1 MGRKIVPLRPRQ
13 KKDSPGA
20 PTPLTLADIAITW
33 TEGQSTWAT
42 RHYVTGASLARAVLY
57 LRHRH
62 PHTIEHD
69 PHTIEH
75 DPLGGDV
82 GPVPSYLRG
91 LSYIV
96 FPDAGAP
103 SEDLEKEV
111 RYTLS
116 EYLDDLAARM
126 RAADSA
132 EPAKCI
138 VHVGPIPA
146 EWTK

>member
-13 KKDSPGA
+13 KEGSKETPA
-20 PTPLTLADIAITW
+20 PLTLADIAITW
-33 TEGQSTWAT
+33 TEGMSTWET
-42 RHYVTGASLARAVLY
+42 RHYVSGASLARAVLY

-62 PHTIEHD
+62 PHTSG
-69 PHTIEH
+69 H
-75 DPLGGDV
+75 DPLNGDV
-82 GPVPSYLRG
+82 GPIPSYLRG
-91 LSYIV
+91 LAYVV

-103 SEDLEKEV
+103 SEDLEKDV

-126 RAADSA
+126 HAADSA
-132 EPAKCI
+132 EPAKYA
-138 VHVGPIPA
+138 VHVGPIPE

>member
-1 MGRKIVPLRPRQ
+1 M
-13 KKDSPGA
+13 
-20 PTPLTLADIAITW
+20 
-33 TEGQSTWAT
+33 
-42 RHYVTGASLARAVLY
+42 TGASLARAVLY

-62 PHTIEHD
+62 PNTLG
-69 PHTIEH
+69 H
-75 DPLGGDV
+75 DPLNGDI

-91 LSYIV
+91 LSYV
-96 FPDAGAP
+96 MFPDAGAP
-103 SEDLEKEV
+103 SEDLEKDV

-126 RAADSA
+126 NAEDA
-132 EPAKCI
+132 EPAKYA

>member
-20 PTPLTLADIAITW
+20 PNPLTLADIAITW
-33 TEGQSTWAT
+33 TEGMATWET
-42 RHYVTGASLARAVLY
+42 RHYVTGESLARLVLY

-62 PHTIEHD
+62 PHSMG
-69 PHTIEH
+69 H

-103 SEDLEKEV
+103 SEEREKDV

-126 RAADSA
+126 QAADRA
-132 EPAKCI
+132 EPATYA

>member
-1 MGRKIVPLRPRQ
+1 MGRKIVPLRPTR
-13 KKDSPGA
+13 KEASKAA
-20 PTPLTLADIAITW
+20 PKPLSLADIAITW
-33 TEGQSTWAT
+33 TEGKSTWET
-42 RHYVTGASLARAVLY
+42 RHYVSGESLARAVRY

-62 PHTIEHD
+62 PNTSG
-69 PHTIEH
+69 H
-75 DPLGGDV
+75 DPLNGD

-91 LSYIV
+91 LSYVV

-103 SEDLEKEV
+103 SEDLEKDV

-116 EYLDDLAARM
+116 AYLDDLAARM
-126 RAADSA
+126 RAEGA
-132 EPAKCI
+132 EPAKYA

>member
-1 MGRKIVPLRPRQ
+1 MGTRKIVPLRPRQ
-13 KKDSPGA
+13 AKGSTDA
-20 PTPLTLADIAITW
+20 PKPLTLADIAITW
-33 TEGQSTWAT
+33 TEGQGTWAT
-42 RHYVTGASLARAVLY
+42 RHYVSGASLARAVRY

-62 PHTIEHD
+62 PNTIG
-69 PHTIEH
+69 H
-75 DPLGGDV
+75 DPLGGGV
-82 GPVPSYLRG
+82 ELVPTQLRG
-91 LSYIV
+91 LAYVV
-96 FPDAGAP
+96 FPDAGSP
-103 SEDLEKEV
+103 SEQLESDV

-132 EPAKCI
+132 EPAKYA

>member
-1 MGRKIVPLRPRQ
+1 MGTWEIVPLRPRQ

-20 PTPLTLADIAITW
+20 PKPLTLADIAITW

-42 RHYVTGASLARAVLY
+42 RHYVTGASLARAVRY

-62 PHTIEHD
+62 PHTIGHD
-69 PHTIEH
+69 S
-75 DPLGGDV
+75 LGGDV

-91 LSYIV
+91 LAYIV

-103 SEDLEKEV
+103 SEDLEKDV

-126 RAADSA
+126 RAADGA
-132 EPAKCI
+132 ELAKYT

>member
-1 MGRKIVPLRPRQ
+1 MGTRKIVPLRPRQ
-13 KKDSPGA
+13 KEGSKDTT

-33 TEGQSTWAT
+33 TEGKGSWET
-42 RHYVTGASLARAVLY
+42 RHYVSGASLARAVLY

-62 PHTIEHD
+62 PHTLG
-69 PHTIEH
+69 H
-75 DPLGGDV
+75 DPLNGDV
-82 GPVPSYLRG
+82 GPIPSDLRG
-91 LSYIV
+91 LAYAM

-103 SEDLEKEV
+103 SEDLEKDV

-126 RAADSA
+126 NADNA
-132 EPAKCI
+132 QPVKYA
-138 VHVGPIPA
+138 VHVGPIPE

>member
-1 MGRKIVPLRPRQ
+1 MGTRKIVPLRPAQ
-13 KKDSPGA
+13 KEGSTEGTQK
-20 PTPLTLADIAITW
+20 TLTLADIAITW
-33 TEGQSTWAT
+33 TEGMSTWET
-42 RHYVTGASLARAVLY
+42 RHYVSGASRARAVRY

-62 PHTIEHD
+62 PHTSGHD
-69 PHTIEH
+69 PPI
-75 DPLGGDV
+75 
-82 GPVPSYLRG
+82 PSYLRG
-91 LSYIV
+91 LAYVV

-103 SEDLEKEV
+103 SEDLEKDV

-126 RAADSA
+126 HAADSA
-132 EPAKCI
+132 EPTKYA

>member
-1 MGRKIVPLRPRQ
+1 MATKIVALRPAQ
-13 KKDSPGA
+13 KKSSKDA

-33 TEGQSTWAT
+33 TEGMSTWET

-62 PHTIEHD
+62 PNTNG
-69 PHTIEH
+69 H
-75 DPLGGDV
+75 DPLNGDI

-91 LSYIV
+91 LSYV
-96 FPDAGAP
+96 MFPDAGAP
-103 SEDLEKEV
+103 SEECEKDV

-126 RAADSA
+126 NAAASA
-132 EPAKCI
+132 EPAKYA
-138 VHVGPIPA
+138 VHVGPIPD

>member
-13 KKDSPGA
+13 KEGSKDA
-20 PTPLTLADIAITW
+20 PKPLTLADIAITW
-33 TEGQSTWAT
+33 TEGMGTWET
-42 RHYVTGASLARAVLY
+42 RHYVTGESLARAVLY

-62 PHTIEHD
+62 PHTIGHD
-69 PHTIEH
+69 L
-75 DPLGGDV
+75 LGGDV

-91 LSYIV
+91 LAYV
-96 FPDAGAP
+96 MFPDAGAP
-103 SEDLEKEV
+103 SEDREKDV

-126 RAADSA
+126 NAADSA
-132 EPAKCI
+132 EPAKYA

>member
-1 MGRKIVPLRPRQ
+1 MGKKIVPLRPARKEADQ
-13 KKDSPGA
+13 VA
-20 PTPLTLADIAITW
+20 PKPLTLPDSAITW
-33 TEGQSTWAT
+33 TEGQSTWET

-62 PHTIEHD
+62 PNTLG
-69 PHTIEH
+69 H

-91 LSYIV
+91 LSYV
-96 FPDAGAP
+96 MFPDAGAP
-103 SEDLEKEV
+103 SEEREKDV

-126 RAADSA
+126 NAADSA
-132 EPAKCI
+132 EPAKYA
-138 VHVGPIPA
+138 VHEGPIPA
-146 EWTK
+146 EWTQ

>member
-13 KKDSPGA
+13 KEGHQAA
-20 PTPLTLADIAITW
+20 PKPLSLADIAITW
-33 TEGQSTWAT
+33 TEGMGAWET
-42 RHYVTGASLARAVLY
+42 RHYVSGASLARAVLY

-62 PHTIEHD
+62 PHT
-69 PHTIEH
+69 TGH
-75 DPLGGDV
+75 DPLNGDV
-82 GPVPSYLRG
+82 GPIPSYLRG

-103 SEDLEKEV
+103 SEDLEKDV

-126 RAADSA
+126 HAADGT
-132 EPAKCI
+132 EPAKYA
-138 VHVGPIPA
+138 VHVGRIPA